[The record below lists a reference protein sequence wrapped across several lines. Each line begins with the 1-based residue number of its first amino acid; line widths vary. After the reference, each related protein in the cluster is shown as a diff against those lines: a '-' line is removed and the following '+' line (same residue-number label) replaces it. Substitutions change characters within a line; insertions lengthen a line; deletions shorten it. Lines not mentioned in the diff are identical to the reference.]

1 MTHLNKAWTSPMSA
15 ARFKPEVHPRSKLT
29 NCPEQ
34 QQHLKQLL
42 GPWPLVEDKKS
53 MWGKMVEV
61 HSSNIESNYRKQYF
75 NQRRNPSSYLL
86 FKLILPLSIN
96 LIAVN

>member
-61 HSSNIESNYRKQYF
+61 HSSNIESNYWKQYF
-75 NQRRNPSSYLL
+75 NQRKY
-86 FKLILPLSIN
+86 
-96 LIAVN
+96 